1 MEDSSLL
8 KRPGTRHGV
17 ATALQSCPHPHAPQL
32 SRSEVVPPALQCW
45 GAAQAP
51 LGSCAELIQ
60 PSSSCRKF
68 SLRKAKTEAVKSPL
82 TGQR

>member
-32 SRSEVVPPALQCW
+32 SRSEVVPPALHCW
-45 GAAQAP
+45 GAGSSPGPIGKLCRAHPAQF
-51 LGSCAELIQ
+51 EL
-60 PSSSCRKF
+60 
-68 SLRKAKTEAVKSPL
+68 
-82 TGQR
+82 